1 MGNSIIKSKLTLQ
14 KRECHYRNFNY
25 NSEYCPNYGQQFLE
39 GRFTMNESI
48 GWFFNKLLNI
58 EKGLFFTIKELTVN
72 THEILSK
79 YFKKATTSYMH
90 LFRFAFLMATVSA
103 ILIVFSGTFD
113 SSLIMQFSGG
123 IVEGWNGYE
132 VEGQANTSEIVLA
145 IEILET
151 IKKYFAFILLFNI
164 PLYAVASF
172 LIYYKRRLNFTE
184 HLILNCYA
192 LSFTLFV
199 GIPLNLLML
208 WNDGLFIYSILN
220 PIITVSSYA
229 FIYKRFS
236 EENYFMSLLKTVLLL
251 ISIVIIIGV
260 IVLASIIIKQQL
272 KG

>member
-151 IKKYFAFILLFNI
+151 INKYFAFILLFNI

>member
-14 KRECHYRNFNY
+14 KRECHYCNFYY
-25 NSEYCPNYGQQFLE
+25 NSEYFPNYGQQFLE

-72 THEILSK
+72 THDILSK
-79 YFKKATTSYMH
+79 YFKKATTSHMH
-90 LFRFAFLMATVSA
+90 LFRFAFLMATISA

-151 IKKYFAFILLFNI
+151 IKKNFVFILLFNI
-164 PLYAVASF
+164 ALYAVASF

-192 LSFTLFV
+192 LGFTFFV
-199 GIPLNLLML
+199 GMPLNLLML
-208 WNDGLFIYSILN
+208 WHDGLFIYSILN
-220 PIITVSSYA
+220 PIITVLSYA
-229 FIYKRFS
+229 FIYKIFF
-236 EENYFMSLLKTVLLL
+236 EKNYFMSLLKTLSLC
-251 ISIVIIIGV
+251 IFIIGV
-260 IVLASIIIKQQL
+260 IVLAGTIIQQQL
-272 KG
+272 KS